1 MKKNLL
7 TLTLLLCTLSLL
19 AQRQFPTQIKHLSF
33 KSEILGVERNFSI
46 YLPRSYDREPD
57 KYYPVLYLLHGHGEN
72 NAEWA
77 NIPLM
82 MQNEIINYT
91 INSGEACEMIIVYPD
106 AGTVRNGYFNFE
118 DWNYEDYFFKELLP
132 YVESNYRIIADKGHR
147 CIGGLSMGGGGA
159 VSYAQSHPDMFG
171 SVYAMSAAVGSSGT
185 RPGVFNDC
193 VSVVKNATPELIEKL
208 RTINWMIDCGD
219 ADFLFDA
226 NVEFYQAMRQA
237 QIPCQFRV
245 RAGGHV
251 SAYWY
256 SGLALALP
264 YFTRHFKK

>member
-7 TLTLLLCTLSLL
+7 IFTLLLLTLHLF

-46 YLPRSYDREPD
+46 YLPRSYDREPE
-57 KYYPVLYLLHGHGEN
+57 KRYPVLYLLHGHGEN
-72 NAEWA
+72 DAEWA
-77 NIPLM
+77 NIPEM

-106 AGTVRNGYFNFE
+106 AGRERNGYFNVE
-118 DWNYEDYFFKELLP
+118 GWNYEDYFFKELLP

-147 CIGGLSMGGGGA
+147 CIGGLSMGGGGS
-159 VSYAQSHPDMFG
+159 VSYAQRYPDMFG
-171 SVYAMSAAVGSSGT
+171 SVYAMSAAVGSASA

-193 VSVVKNATPELIEKL
+193 VSFVKNATPEEIEKL
-208 RTINWMIDCGD
+208 KTVNWMIDCGD
-219 ADFLFDA
+219 DDFLFDA
-226 NVEFYQAMRQA
+226 NVEFYQAMREA
-237 QIPCQFRV
+237 KVPCQFRV
-245 RAGGHV
+245 REGGHV

-264 YFTRHFKK
+264 YFTRYFKN